1 MNALTRPGSVRRRAA
16 VGLITA
22 MIAVSGCGSDESAD
36 DESAPID
43 DGQAADV
50 DVVSDDDSGSDEAGA
65 DENDV
70 GVDVG
75 GDSGAADVTG
85 GTAGLVVGG
94 TTFDFRIA
102 HCLISDEDI
111 LADGPGN
118 TTTADGTPAYFDI
131 DLVQYEGDWM
141 GEVRVD
147 LGAQSQ
153 FESTDDI
160 YTLTF
165 GSSENASIEIDGKQ
179 VNFHGDY
186 LTPAGA
192 TRESGTMSIYC
203 E

>member
-1 MNALTRPGSVRRRAA
+1 M
-16 VGLITA
+16 
-22 MIAVSGCGSDESAD
+22 
-36 DESAPID
+36 
-43 DGQAADV
+43 
-50 DVVSDDDSGSDEAGA
+50 
-65 DENDV
+65 
-70 GVDVG
+70 
-75 GDSGAADVTG
+75 
-85 GTAGLVVGG
+85 
-94 TTFDFRIA
+94 
-102 HCLISDEDI
+102 
-111 LADGPGN
+111 
-118 TTTADGTPAYFDI
+118 TPAYFGI

-165 GSSENASIEIDGKQ
+165 GTSENASIEIDGKQ

-186 LTPAGA
+186 LTPGGS